1 MNNSVKVSEAIQALD
16 PEVRAILTG
25 ILSKTGAN
33 GETTV
38 SQLIGMAK
46 PTTGN
51 ERHALLSLCNWN
63 SNKFAPKLSFAKR
76 CEILALYR
84 SGLSRESLAAM
95 YKIDRRT
102 VTHIYN
108 PMSPHYKNVREMETG
123 LGLDRFRETYLS
135 EDTWNKA
142 LMFSQAKDKGE
153 QNNKYAKAKEG
164 VHIVRGKNCLYEHR
178 VIIRWREK
186 DDVIDVPGWY
196 YNDLDG
202 DFPDKWFSVG
212 DDSCRT
218 SMACYVAMLQDI
230 TDKVTGTENAR

>member
-1 MNNSVKVSEAIQALD
+1 MNNSVKVSEAIQVLD
-16 PEVRAILTG
+16 PEVQAILAEL
-25 ILSKTGAN
+25 ISKAGAN

-38 SQLIGMAK
+38 SQLLGMVN

-84 SGLSRESLAAM
+84 AGLTRESLAAM

-123 LGLDRFRETYLS
+123 LGVDKFRQTYLS
-135 EDTWNKA
+135 DDTWNKA
-142 LMFSQAKDKGE
+142 LMFSQEKDKGE
-153 QNNKYAKAKEG
+153 LNNKYAKAKEG

-178 VIIRWREK
+178 VIIQWREK
-186 DDVIDVPGWY
+186 DDKIEAAGWY
-196 YNDLDG
+196 YKDLDS
-202 DFPDKWFSVG
+202 DFPDNWFSVG
-212 DDSCRT
+212 PESCRT
-218 SMACYVAMLQDI
+218 SMTCYVAMLQDI
-230 TDKVTGTENAR
+230 TDKAA

>member
-1 MNNSVKVSEAIQALD
+1 MNNSVKVSEAIQVLD
-16 PEVRAILTG
+16 PEVQAILAE
-25 ILSKTGAN
+25 IISRTGAN

-38 SQLIGMAK
+38 TQLLGMVK

-84 SGLSRESLAAM
+84 AGLTRESLAAM

-123 LGLDRFRETYLS
+123 LGVDKFRQTYLS
-135 EDTWNKA
+135 DDTWNKA
-142 LMFSQAKDKGE
+142 LMFSQEKDKGE
-153 QNNKYAKAKEG
+153 LNNKYAKAKEG

-178 VIIRWREK
+178 VIIQWREK
-186 DDVIDVPGWY
+186 DDKIEAAGWY
-196 YNDLDG
+196 YKDLDS
-202 DFPDKWFSVG
+202 DFPDNWFSVG
-212 DDSCRT
+212 PESCRT
-218 SMACYVAMLQDI
+218 SMTCYVAMLQDI
-230 TDKVTGTENAR
+230 TDKAA